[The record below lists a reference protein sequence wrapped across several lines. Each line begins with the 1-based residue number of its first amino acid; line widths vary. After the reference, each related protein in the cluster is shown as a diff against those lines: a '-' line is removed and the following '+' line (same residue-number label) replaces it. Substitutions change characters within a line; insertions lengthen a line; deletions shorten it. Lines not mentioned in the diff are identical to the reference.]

1 MIHIREITPDDA
13 GKLLKLMQELD
24 REAYYLLYE
33 PGERP
38 MDEEALREH
47 IRKLESPRFGT
58 FFVAEATAVPETDTF
73 TPETDTFTPQTDTFT
88 PQTDT
93 ATPETDTATS
103 ETDAGTLFAGYLEVR
118 RLPWARVRH
127 RAYLVIGILKRYGG
141 KGLGTRFMREV
152 ESWARKHGI
161 RRLYLTLIAENK
173 AAVALYRKMGYEIE
187 GRHPASMRLG
197 DRFVEELTMGKWL

>member
-13 GKLLKLMQELD
+13 GKLLKLMEELD
-24 REAYYLLYE
+24 READYLLYE

-38 MDEEALREH
+38 MDEEVLREH

-58 FFVAEATAVPETDTF
+58 FFVAEADGKSNGAQKEEQTGGSGRGDLFCRDETSGRTA
-73 TPETDTFTPQTDTFT
+73 QS
-88 PQTDT
+88 
-93 ATPETDTATS
+93 TATS
-103 ETDAGTLFAGYLEVR
+103 ESNIDTQFAGYLEVR

-127 RAYLVIGILKRYGG
+127 RAYLVIGILKRHGG
-141 KGLGTRFMREV
+141 KGVGTRLMQEV

-161 RRLYLTLIAENK
+161 RRLYLTLISENK

-197 DRFVEELTMGKWL
+197 DRFVEELTMGKWLD